1 MSWDDP
7 VDTTSFAFDD
17 GESTVSHDV
26 ERPPFW
32 PLICQAAVLLVSL
45 VLFFITPVDKYLVL
59 GLLGYV
65 LTPFLNVLL
74 LAVLR
79 AIDLKKRSLPWY
91 DRELGK
97 VYMRISSLLTLTGFV
112 LAIFVIW
119 RIAIEIAQEL
129 V

>member
-7 VDTTSFAFDD
+7 VDTTSFTFDD
-17 GESTVSHDV
+17 GEPSVSHDV

-32 PLICQAAVLLVSL
+32 PLICQAVVLLASL
-45 VLFFITPVDKYLVL
+45 VLFFVTPVDKYLAF
-59 GLLGYV
+59 GLVGYL

-91 DRELGK
+91 DRELGRT
-97 VYMRISSLLTLTGFV
+97 YMKISSLLTLTGFA

>member
-7 VDTTSFAFDD
+7 VDTTSFTFGD
-17 GESTVSHDV
+17 GEPSVSHDV

-32 PLICQAAVLLVSL
+32 PLICQAVVLLASL
-45 VLFFITPVDKYLVL
+45 VLFFVTPVDKYLAF
-59 GLLGYV
+59 GLVGYL

-91 DRELGK
+91 DGELGK
-97 VYMRISSLLTLTGFV
+97 AYMRISSLLTLTGFA